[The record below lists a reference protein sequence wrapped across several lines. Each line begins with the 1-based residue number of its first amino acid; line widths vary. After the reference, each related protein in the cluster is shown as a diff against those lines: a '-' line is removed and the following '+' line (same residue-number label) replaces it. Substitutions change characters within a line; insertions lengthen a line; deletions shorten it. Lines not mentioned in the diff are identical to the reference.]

1 MRRSCSAR
9 PPDHGWSRSP
19 ETKSAAAARESVFL
33 RPHPVCMLART
44 IVFLLVVAGAA
55 RAEKTWIFEP
65 GQALVAIE
73 AGPRNARVS
82 AVSLGLSGSL
92 RELEDGAVRGDLRL
106 ALVSFSSNSASR
118 DLRARQGSDAARH
131 PEIVFEGSADAPREG
146 KLHLRGTLTMLGH
159 TRPLDLT
166 LVRAGGGQYAHGSFA
181 IYLREFGLALPAG
194 ADEVRVEL
202 DAGLRPEGAL
212 ASR

>member
-1 MRRSCSAR
+1 
-9 PPDHGWSRSP
+9 
-19 ETKSAAAARESVFL
+19 
-33 RPHPVCMLART
+33 MLART

-55 RAEKTWIFEP
+55 RAEKAWVFEP

-92 RELEDGAVRGDLRL
+92 RELEDGAVRADVRL
-106 ALVSFSSNSASR
+106 SLASFTSNGAPR
-118 DLRARQGSDAARH
+118 DLRARHGSDAARH
-131 PEIVFEGSADAPREG
+131 PEIVFEGSADAPRDG
-146 KLHLRGTLTMLGH
+146 KLHLHGTLTLLGE

-166 LVRAGGGQYAHGSFA
+166 LSLVRAGGGQYAHGAFA
-181 IYLREFGLALPAG
+181 IHLREFGLALPPG

-202 DAGLRPEGAL
+202 DAGMRPEGAL